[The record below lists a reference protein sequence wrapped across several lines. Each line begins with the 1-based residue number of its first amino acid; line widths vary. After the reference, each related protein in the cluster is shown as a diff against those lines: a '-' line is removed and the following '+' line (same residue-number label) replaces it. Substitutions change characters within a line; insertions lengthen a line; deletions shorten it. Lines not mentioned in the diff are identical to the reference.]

1 MWKKII
7 LLDASKSVIA
17 SMSDLA
23 AYGGYYMAKVAHT
36 IVVENL
42 TLTGSIGVLTGEL

>member
-1 MWKKII
+1 MIR

-17 SMSDLA
+17 SMSNLVA
-23 AYGGYYMAKVAHT
+23 SGGYYMAKVAHT
-36 IVVENL
+36 ILAKNL